1 MGIINIAGNLS
12 FFLRILD
19 SQENDGKPPSVQDFF
34 FPFGEKLKEGILLHV
49 GDGGCEGFGFV
60 FGEVEFGLFDGFLFG
75 VELLSGEDLCF
86 GVVALFFELSGEF
99 DIAEIHFILFGD
111 VFVKVLIVG
120 LELVEG
126 VVVELAFVLV
136 VVHVQLYKCNLI
148 IK

>member
-1 MGIINIAGNLS
+1 M
-12 FFLRILD
+12 
-19 SQENDGKPPSVQDFF
+19 
-34 FPFGEKLKEGILLHV
+34 
-49 GDGGCEGFGFV
+49 
-60 FGEVEFGLFDGFLFG
+60 
-75 VELLSGEDLCF
+75 
-86 GVVALFFELSGEF
+86 VALFFELSGEF